1 MSKSFTS
8 GRFSPRPNARD
19 PTLYKV
25 MLRHRA
31 TSSLEAAHLDSE
43 RRRLIEEQEYYDQR
57 EAERNASIHLKQ
69 LEEKAKLTTVEH
81 LRTLSLK
88 RELVSAQTFQEEFL
102 LSFAEREEA
111 VPLHLAFPSRHW
123 LDTKAACMTGRGF
136 YHSPTG
142 MFSSS
147 ARLTERFEGNF
158 TKKRPTRQ
166 EEKSGWKRKRSVDTW
181 RREPPK
187 SDCLE
192 EQEESSSSHSGG
204 GEIKLPVV
212 VHRNL
217 ICYSSRASD
226 R

>member
-1 MSKSFTS
+1 MSQSYTN
-8 GRFSPRPNARD
+8 GRFHTRPNSRD
-19 PTLYKV
+19 STLYKA

-81 LRTLSLK
+81 LRALSLK
-88 RELVSAQTFQEEFL
+88 RELVSAQTYQEEFL

-123 LDTKAACMTGRGF
+123 LDTKAARMTGRGF

-147 ARLTERFEGNF
+147 ARLMERFEDNF
-158 TKKRPTRQ
+158 TKKRPTKR
-166 EEKSGWKRKRSVDTW
+166 EEKSGWKRPVDTW
-181 RREPPK
+181 RGETPR

-204 GEIKLPVV
+204 GEIKLLIL
-212 VHRNL
+212 VHYNMM
-217 ICYSSRASD
+217 CHSSRASD